1 VISMSDADEIKIVKS
16 PFVTRKKVLPYPNLS
31 HMIISVKLSNGVLIT
46 EPGQF
51 ASSEDTHE

>member
-1 VISMSDADEIKIVKS
+1 MSDADEIKIVKS
-16 PFVTRKKVLPYPNLS
+16 PFVTREKVLPYAHLS

-51 ASSEDTHE
+51 ANSYEDTHE

>member
-1 VISMSDADEIKIVKS
+1 VISMSDEIKIVKS
-16 PFVTRKKVLPYPNLS
+16 PLVTREKVLPYVNLS

-51 ASSEDTHE
+51 ASNYENTDE